1 MALWYGMTMSSPS
14 QNRAVDAE
22 LLAETVRVL
31 SRMREQ
37 GVERVFLQSQ
47 TWENLCREPA
57 DTPAVDGP
65 ASVESSAAIET
76 GPAAASVSAAAASAP
91 GARASAPAAVGP
103 APDAERSAM
112 DWETLREA
120 VRGCRLCPL
129 CETRKNAVF
138 GEGNPNADLMFI
150 GEAPGADEDAQG
162 RPFVGRSGELM
173 TKMIAAMQFTRE
185 EVFIA
190 NIVKC
195 RPPDN
200 RVPEKSEAQVC
211 LPYLH
216 RQIELIQ
223 PKVIVLLG
231 ATPLKWLLG
240 KSGIT
245 RLHGQWL
252 ELNGIAVMPS
262 FHPAF
267 LLRDPRQKRPAW
279 EDLQKVMTRLG
290 KSPSSGGAQR

>member
-1 MALWYGMTMSSPS
+1 MTMSTPS
-14 QNRAVDAE
+14 QNKAADAE
-22 LLAETVRVL
+22 LLTEAVRVL

-65 ASVESSAAIET
+65 ASVESATAIENAPPAAPASASASAASAS
-76 GPAAASVSAAAASAP
+76 AAPVSVSAPVAP
-91 GARASAPAAVGP
+91 VS
-103 APDAERSAM
+103 DAERSAM

-129 CETRKNAVF
+129 CETRKNAIF

-162 RPFVGRSGELM
+162 RPFVGRSGELL

-195 RPPDN
+195 RPPEN
-200 RVPEKSEAQVC
+200 RVPEKGEAEVC

>member
-1 MALWYGMTMSSPS
+1 MKSSTHN
-14 QNRAVDAE
+14 QAADAE
-22 LLAETVRVL
+22 LLTETVRLL
-31 SRMREQ
+31 SRMRDQ
-37 GVERVFLQSQ
+37 GTKRVFLPSQ
-47 TWENLCREPA
+47 TWADLCREQA
-57 DTPAVDGP
+57 TESSVDEGSSVAESAAAIEKETAATPVS
-65 ASVESSAAIET
+65 ASAPSSAA
-76 GPAAASVSAAAASAP
+76 PAAAAAA
-91 GARASAPAAVGP
+91 PAQQDAVP
-103 APDAERSAM
+103 AQQDADRSAM
-112 DWETLREA
+112 DWEPLREA

-129 CETRKNAVF
+129 CESRTNAVF
-138 GEGNPNADLMFI
+138 GEGDPNADLMFI

-162 RPFVGRSGELM
+162 RPFVGRSGELL

-195 RPPDN
+195 RPPEN
-200 RVPEKSEAQVC
+200 RVPGKSEAHVC
-211 LPYLH
+211 LPYLL

-223 PKVIVLLG
+223 PRVIVLLG

-245 RLHGQWL
+245 RLHGQWF
-252 ELNGIAVMPS
+252 ELNGVAVMPS

-279 EDLQKVMTRLG
+279 EDLQKVMVRMG
-290 KSPSSGGAQR
+290 KTPATKPQQR

>member
-1 MALWYGMTMSSPS
+1 MNMKLSSEN
-14 QNRAVDAE
+14 QAADIE
-22 LLAETVRVL
+22 LLTETARLL

-37 GVERVFLQSQ
+37 GLERVFLQPQ
-47 TWENLCREPA
+47 TWENLCREQTTESPA
-57 DTPAVDGP
+57 GEGA
-65 ASVESSAAIET
+65 ASVEPVSAGAENSAAT
-76 GPAAASVSAAAASAP
+76 SVSASAPSTAAPATVAAAPAQQ
-91 GARASAPAAVGP
+91 GA
-103 APDAERSAM
+103 DRSAM
-112 DWETLREA
+112 DWETLQRA
-120 VRGCRLCPL
+120 VRACRLCPL
-129 CETRKNAVF
+129 CESRTNAVF

-150 GEAPGADEDAQG
+150 GEGPGADEDAQG
-162 RPFVGRSGELM
+162 RPFVGRSGELL

-200 RVPEKSEAQVC
+200 RNPEKSEAQAC
-211 LPYLH
+211 LPYVL

-245 RLHGQWL
+245 RLHGQWF

-279 EDLQKVMTRLG
+279 EDLQKVMVRLG
-290 KSPSSGGAQR
+290 KIPASGTRQR

>member
-1 MALWYGMTMSSPS
+1 MALWYGMTMSSSS
-14 QNRAVDAE
+14 QNRAADTE

-47 TWENLCREPA
+47 IWENLCREPA
-57 DTPAVDGP
+57 DTPAVDSP
-65 ASVESSAAIET
+65 ASVEAPAAIE
-76 GPAAASVSAAAASAP
+76 PASAAASAP
-91 GARASAPAAVGP
+91 VAPASAPAAVAP

-129 CETRKNAVF
+129 CETRKNAIF
-138 GEGNPNADLMFI
+138 GEGNPHADLMFI

-162 RPFVGRSGELM
+162 RPFVGRSGELL

-195 RPPDN
+195 RPPEN
-200 RVPEKSEAQVC
+200 RVPEKGEAEVC